1 MVVLAEA
8 NMLGRICGTGING
21 AGTQLRVLLHAN
33 PQTETGPVAAAMNA
47 GFDAT
52 SRWFHSVDGVVNIGT
67 GGL

>member
-21 AGTQLRVLLHAN
+21 AGTQLRALLRSD
-33 PQTETGPVAAAMNA
+33 PQVDIGPVEQAMNA

-52 SRWFHSVDGVVNIGT
+52 NRWFHTIDGVVNIGR
-67 GGL
+67 GA